1 LIDQAG
7 KAAASERTSN
17 VEGGYDI
24 PNAGDARKTV
34 TRADK
39 LRGNFLSFFT
49 ENENHDDPLNYDL
62 TINMKQVSMDKAV
75 DLILGM
81 LS

>member
-1 LIDQAG
+1 VREFDDRVNFLVN
-7 KAAASERTSN
+7 K
-17 VEGGYDI
+17 YDI
-24 PNAGDARKTV
+24 PDAGDARRTV

-49 ENENHDDPLNYDL
+49 ENENHDDPLYYDL